1 MLVHRPTERKRMNQK
16 RREVMRQGGIVALL
30 MAAGFLRPGDVQA
43 AEWNQAAFEIKK
55 LEDLVTL
62 LGGQPAAVSD
72 AININAP
79 DIAENGAVVPITVSS
94 AVPGTDAISIL
105 VEKNPNVLAAAF
117 DIPAGTLPEINTRVK
132 MAQTSNLIVLVRA
145 GGKYFY
151 AAKEIKITLGGCGG

>member
-1 MLVHRPTERKRMNQK
+1 MIQT
-16 RREVMRQGGIVALL
+16 RRDLMRQGGIVALL
-30 MAAGFLRPGDVQA
+30 MAAGLLRPGDVCA
-43 AEWNQAAFEIKK
+43 ADWNQAAFEIKK

-62 LGGQPAAVSD
+62 LGGEPATVSD

-117 DIPAGTLPEINTRVK
+117 EIPAGTLPEINTRVK
-132 MAQTSNLIVLVRA
+132 MAQTSNLFVLVRA